1 MTASRSSKLP
11 FKRNFDPVLRQRL
24 KWISL
29 VAALLGPAPL
39 LAQELSI
46 GQLPAM
52 AILTIDSERM
62 FLNSAFGIRVAS
74 EIEAR
79 GNDLA
84 TENRQIELE
93 LAEAE
98 QELTDKRATMT
109 PAEFRPLADAFDTRV
124 QETRQAQA
132 TKSRALN
139 DLLEQEREV
148 FLRAAGPVLQALMAE
163 VGASVVLER
172 RTVFISTNAS
182 DITAEAITR
191 INASL
196 GAGTPSDDT
205 AQDAQPEPAQD

>member
-1 MTASRSSKLP
+1 M
-11 FKRNFDPVLRQRL
+11 LRQRL
-24 KWISL
+24 KWMSL
-29 VAALLGPAPL
+29 VAALFGPAPL

-196 GAGTPSDDT
+196 GAGTPFDDA
-205 AQDAQPEPAQD
+205 AQDAPQEPAQD

>member
-1 MTASRSSKLP
+1 MMRQT
-11 FKRNFDPVLRQRL
+11 LRWL
-24 KWISL
+24 YV
-29 VAALLGPAPL
+29 VAALFGPAPL
-39 LAQELSI
+39 VAQETGTVPL
-46 GQLPAM
+46 GEM
-52 AILTIDSERM
+52 AILTVDSERM

-74 EIEAR
+74 DIEAR

-84 TENRQIELE
+84 AENRQIELE

-98 QELTDKRATMT
+98 QELTDMRATMT
-109 PAEFRPLADAFDTRV
+109 PEEFRPLADAFDTRV
-124 QETRQAQA
+124 QNTRQAQA

-182 DITAEAITR
+182 DITAEAISR
-191 INASL
+191 IDAAL
-196 GAGTPSDDT
+196 GAGTP
-205 AQDAQPEPAQD
+205 APQQRPEQD